1 MDLSN
6 PKIRAA
12 LVSVA
17 AASFLCVIKLAIG
30 LLTGSLAVLSSG
42 IDSLLDIFMSGIN
55 FLAIRRA
62 EEPPDKKHPFG
73 HGKFETLATL
83 AQALFISLSGLW
95 VLFEA
100 GRRLLQGFHLR
111 ELEGGIGVL
120 LLGTVV
126 SWLISR
132 YLKRV
137 AKETESAALRA
148 DSIHFSM
155 DVYTNGALMI
165 GLAVIS
171 RFGITWLDPVLSILV
186 GLYILYE
193 AFFLL
198 RHGMRDILDEQLPE
212 HLREEIIQLIEHSD
226 ECFVGFHNLRT
237 RRAGSQKIM
246 DLHLVVCR
254 KLSLEDAHNIADAL
268 EKRIEGAIRGA
279 DVTIHLEPCMIQP
292 CLGPSQCPL
301 PARCK
306 NGAASRC
313 WQDDNKEQKTY
324 F

>member
-1 MDLSN
+1 MTLSN

-12 LVSVA
+12 LFSVVT
-17 AASFLCVIKLAIG
+17 ASFLCAVKLATG
-30 LLTGSLAVLSSG
+30 LFTGSLAVLSSG

-55 FLAIRRA
+55 FMAIRRA
-62 EEPPDKKHPFG
+62 EEPPDKQHPFG

-95 VLFEA
+95 VLYES
-100 GRRLLQGFHLR
+100 GRRLLQGMELR
-111 ELEGGIGVL
+111 ELEGGMAVL

-132 YLKRV
+132 YLKKV
-137 AKETESAALRA
+137 AKKTESAALHA

-155 DVYTNGALMI
+155 DVYTNAALLI

-171 RFGITWLDPVLSILV
+171 RFGITWLDPVLSMLV

-198 RHGMRDILDEQLPE
+198 RHGIRDILDEQLPE
-212 HLREEIIQLIEHSD
+212 NLREQITQLIEDSG
-226 ECFVGFHNLRT
+226 ECFVGYHNLRT

-254 KLSLEDAHNIADAL
+254 KLSLEDAHHIADAL
-268 EKRIEGAIRGA
+268 EKRIESAIKGA

-292 CLGPSQCPL
+292 CPGPGQCPL
-301 PARCK
+301 PDHCK
-306 NGAASRC
+306 NSALSKC
-313 WQDDNKEQKTY
+313 WQDKEQKTY